1 MIICFGR
8 IDMAIRIV
16 QSGKLDLSAQQVEA
30 LRPFAHYIWW
40 KEAEHTLQRPDLLI
54 GQVMNIGRY
63 EDVCRLMDIV
73 GKSVLFQVL
82 QNADPGQFSLPSW
95 TYWHYRLS
103 DIAPEQVPPLPRR
116 RFV

>member
-1 MIICFGR
+1 MDIASKSR
-8 IDMAIRIV
+8 A
-16 QSGKLDLSAQQVEA
+16 LNLSEKQMEA

-40 KEAEHTLQRPDLLI
+40 KDVEHTLQRPDLLI
-54 GQVMNIGRY
+54 GQVMNIGQY
-63 EDVCRLMDIV
+63 EDVCRLIELV
-73 GKSVLFQVL
+73 GKEVLFQVL

-103 DIAPEQVPPLPRR
+103 DIAPEQVPPLPKR

>member
-1 MIICFGR
+1 M
-8 IDMAIRIV
+8 DMFSKARE
-16 QSGKLDLSAQQVEA
+16 LNLSEKQVEA

-40 KEAEHTLQRPDLLI
+40 KDVEHTLQRPDLLI
-54 GQVMNIGRY
+54 GQVMNIGQY
-63 EDVCRLMDIV
+63 EDVCRLIDIV
-73 GKSVLFQVL
+73 GKEVLFQVL

-103 DIAPEQVPPLPRR
+103 DIAPEQVPPLPKR